1 MHLVLLITNCI
12 FIATV
17 IKMWNTLNNH
27 KFMRKNECLM
37 ITKVVMN
44 FSLSIT
50 QLLGNISDI
59 VGLLMEI
66 NGMSNIQHYL
76 KVTFY
81 ISLFDLINVIADF
94 FTYFFLTLY
103 LWWLLGLDETRFRGK
118 NNDFKVSAN
127 VKTAEIKLDL
137 MQRSDEPRLS

>member
-1 MHLVLLITNCI
+1 
-12 FIATV
+12 
-17 IKMWNTLNNH
+17 
-27 KFMRKNECLM
+27 
-37 ITKVVMN
+37 
-44 FSLSIT
+44 
-50 QLLGNISDI
+50 
-59 VGLLMEI
+59 MEI